1 MLDRLTAPAVS
12 GFPRLSLPEFNEKLL
27 PDGIRLRTLDSSE
40 EAVTRLSVLWPAGL
54 IDSGSP
60 AAYGLTANMLPEGC
74 CGMSGKEVSDILESN
89 GAWLK
94 VFPSQHST
102 LLVLHS
108 LNHTAPRVFPLVGK
122 IISAPDFPEEALD
135 TLKKKGAAEK
145 EIASRKPSFQA
156 TMIARQTLYGPKH
169 PLAKVVTPDD
179 ILSVRREEL
188 SRLHSGIM
196 LANKP
201 VVFLSGKVTPDVES
215 LLTDTVRAIPFDES
229 ATGRI
234 NKALYPTPPLS
245 DNKTCRKDLP
255 ESLQTGIRIQIP
267 TIERSHPDYEA
278 LRFAVVALGGYFG
291 SRLMANIREDK
302 GYTYGIEASLV
313 PSLEGSNVVISC
325 ECDNRYTEAVV
336 EEINREIAKMAREEM
351 NVEEIETVRN
361 IIISNLA
368 GILDSPFSISSYMEQ
383 VESFGLSRQ
392 AYVTQFSEAQAMT
405 PGRIREMV
413 SRYLLDIPSVTAL
426 AGGKPD

>member
-145 EIASRKPSFQA
+145 EIASRKPSYQA

-169 PLAKVVTPDD
+169 PLA
-179 ILSVRREEL
+179 
-188 SRLHSGIM
+188 H
-196 LANKP
+196 
-201 VVFLSGKVTPDVES
+201 
-215 LLTDTVRAIPFDES
+215 
-229 ATGRI
+229 
-234 NKALYPTPPLS
+234 
-245 DNKTCRKDLP
+245 
-255 ESLQTGIRIQIP
+255 
-267 TIERSHPDYEA
+267 
-278 LRFAVVALGGYFG
+278 G
-291 SRLMANIREDK
+291 SFI
-302 GYTYGIEASLV
+302 
-313 PSLEGSNVVISC
+313 
-325 ECDNRYTEAVV
+325 
-336 EEINREIAKMAREEM
+336 
-351 NVEEIETVRN
+351 
-361 IIISNLA
+361 
-368 GILDSPFSISSYMEQ
+368 
-383 VESFGLSRQ
+383 
-392 AYVTQFSEAQAMT
+392 
-405 PGRIREMV
+405 
-413 SRYLLDIPSVTAL
+413 
-426 AGGKPD
+426 